1 MFLFS
6 WASRIRTYECWNQN
20 PVPYRLAI
28 AQHSRTNS
36 LIVAVLFVYACKH
49 AFSSLLAQTSLL
61 LMQQGWILGFE
72 PRASRATIWR
82 ANQLRYTHHNLPK
95 QIYFPKR
102 KMCPKGFEPPTH
114 GLEGRCSIQLSYGHI
129 GICHLANEKRVMGIE
144 PTYPAWKAGVLPLN
158 YTRMKSG

>member
-61 LMQQGWILGFE
+61 LLQQGWILGFE

-114 GLEGRCSIQLSYGHI
+114 GLEGRCSIQLSYGH
-129 GICHLANEKRVMGIE
+129 R
-144 PTYPAWKAGVLPLN
+144 
-158 YTRMKSG
+158 SG